1 MKHSK
6 KLLSAILAIT
16 ATASSLP
23 FTAISA
29 NMARVDTE
37 KVSTIKNQV
46 NDDGS
51 ISYINDKGKEVSVES
66 LNDTK
71 STKNY
76 LSGKI

>member
-29 NMARVDTE
+29 NMATVDTE
-37 KVSTIKNQV
+37 KVSTIN
-46 NDDGS
+46 
-51 ISYINDKGKEVSVES
+51 
-66 LNDTK
+66 K
-71 STKNY
+71 SSN
-76 LSGKI
+76 

>member
-1 MKHSK
+1 M
-6 KLLSAILAIT
+6 
-16 ATASSLP
+16 AT
-23 FTAISA
+23 
-29 NMARVDTE
+29 VHTE